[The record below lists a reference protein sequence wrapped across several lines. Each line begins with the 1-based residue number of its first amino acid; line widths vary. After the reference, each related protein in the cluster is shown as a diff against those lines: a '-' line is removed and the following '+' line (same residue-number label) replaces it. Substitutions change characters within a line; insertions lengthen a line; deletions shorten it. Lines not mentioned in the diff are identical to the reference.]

1 MPLPTID
8 PAQYDAQLAAK
19 VARFKA
25 DFAPYALPEP
35 NVLASAP
42 SHYRLRA
49 EFRVWHHRD
58 EQGREDL
65 DYAMFDPDDPKRPI
79 LMADYPVACAAICEL
94 MPRLKAAV
102 LAQEILHKRFYAVEF
117 LATLAGDLL
126 VTMIYHKKLDTE
138 WEAAARALAEQLGV
152 GILGRSRGQKLI
164 LDRDW
169 VQEELEVAG
178 QLLRYRQ
185 LEGGFTQPNG
195 GVNRQML
202 AWARHQAGEVAATR
216 PAGAGNDLLELYCGN
231 GNFTVALA
239 PLFDRVLATEM
250 AKTSV
255 HAAQHNLADNSI
267 ANTALV
273 RLASEEVS
281 AALAG
286 RESFQRLKDIDLAS
300 YRFST
305 LFVDP
310 PRSGLDPATLE
321 LAAGFEHI
329 LYISCNPQTLL
340 ANVTALHASHEIV
353 TAAVF
358 DQFPYTH
365 HLECGLLLKRR

>member
-8 PAQYDAQLAAK
+8 PARYDAELAAK
-19 VARFKA
+19 VERFRH
-25 DFAPYALPEP
+25 DFAPFDLPEP

-49 EFRVWHHRD
+49 EFRIWHHRTED
-58 EQGREDL
+58 GREDL
-65 DYAMFDPDDPKRPI
+65 DYAMFDPDHPKRPI
-79 LMADYPVACAAICEL
+79 LMAEYPVACRAICEL

-102 LAQEILHKRFYAVEF
+102 LAQEILHRRFYAVEF

-126 VTMIYHKKLDTE
+126 VTMIYHKKLDAD
-138 WEAAARALAEQLGV
+138 WETAARALADELGV

-169 VQEELEVAG
+169 VQEELEVDG

-195 GVNRQML
+195 GVNRLML
-202 AWARHQAGEVAATR
+202 AWARHQAGQIAAHR
-216 PAGAGNDLLELYCGN
+216 APDDGNDLLELYCGN

-255 HAAQHNLADNSI
+255 QAAQHNLADNGI
-267 ANTALV
+267 GNTALV

-286 RESFQRLKDIDLAS
+286 RETFQRLKDIDLGA

-321 LAAGFEHI
+321 LARGFAHI
-329 LYISCNPQTLL
+329 LYISCNPDTLR
-340 ANVTALHASHEIV
+340 ANVAALHDSHRI
-353 TAAVF
+353 AAAAAF

-365 HLECGLLLKRR
+365 HLECGLLLVRR